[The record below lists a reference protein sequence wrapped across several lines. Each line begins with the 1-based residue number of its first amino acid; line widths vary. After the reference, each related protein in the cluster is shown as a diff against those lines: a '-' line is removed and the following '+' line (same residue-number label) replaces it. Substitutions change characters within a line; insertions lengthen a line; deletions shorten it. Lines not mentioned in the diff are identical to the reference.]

1 MADIRHRKRYRCH
14 HAQEASEIPPEDVVC
29 GVTVDEQRSTSF
41 AGFDAKSEADQR
53 TYFLSNADQGAPWRL
68 GGATASTWLQSK
80 RLGGDRL
87 ARAVRRGQLQAL
99 FRVPERCRGS
109 EAALLVA
116 NVIFLESPAGVGYSY
131 DPTGVYVTNDTKTTE
146 DNYLAVLDFFEK
158 FPEFKENE
166 FYITGESY
174 AGVYIP
180 LLVRRFL
187 HDSRGVNLKG
197 FAIGN
202 GALDYELHGKGII
215 FFGYYH
221 ALFGDDLWDQIT
233 SNCCNNSIS
242 KDTCD
247 FGWTTTDPACTEPV
261 SIAYD
266 IYLNRGLNLYNLYVP
281 CGTVEGLP
289 TSLSSRHPEVTSQ
302 YASKELLRKILRLPT
317 SMEKTNSASPNCY
330 NQDHLLLYYNR
341 RDVIEALHVEE
352 SPLRWVPCTDTLNYT
367 QQYETVREV
376 VRELI
381 DSDRLRALIYNGD
394 VDMACPF
401 LSNGWF
407 VRSLGVTPT
416 SVYKMWHTGTAIPVI
431 SGFVQTF
438 TKNVTFATVLGAG
451 HKAPMDK
458 PAEALHMITNFL
470 SQTPLE

>member
-1 MADIRHRKRYRCH
+1 MLIKVLLGVWVVPLLALGFNPSDWEVTDLPGLYEEVNFRHYSGFLSGAEGRKLHYWFM
-14 HAQEASEIPPEDVVC
+14 ES
-29 GVTVDEQRSTSF
+29 QRSPSDDPVLLWLNGGPGCSSLVAAVT
-41 AGFDAKSEADQR
+41 E
-53 TYFLSNADQGAPWRL
+53 L
-68 GGATASTWLQSK
+68 GPFS
-80 RLGGDRL
+80 LGPLGVNMTL
-87 ARAVRRGQLQAL
+87 NPFSWNQ
-99 FRVPERCRGS
+99 
-109 EAALLVA
+109 VA

-180 LLVRRFL
+180 LLARRFL

>member
-1 MADIRHRKRYRCH
+1 MLIKVLLGVW
-14 HAQEASEIPPEDVVC
+14 VVPLL
-29 GVTVDEQRSTSF
+29 
-41 AGFDAKSEADQR
+41 ALGFNPSDWE
-53 TYFLSNADQGAPWRL
+53 
-68 GGATASTWLQSK
+68 
-80 RLGGDRL
+80 
-87 ARAVRRGQLQAL
+87 
-99 FRVPERCRGS
+99 
-109 EAALLVA
+109 VA

-180 LLVRRFL
+180 LLARRFL
-187 HDSRGVNLKG
+187 HDSRGVNLKM
-197 FAIGN
+197 
-202 GALDYELHGKGII
+202 K
-215 FFGYYH
+215 
-221 ALFGDDLWDQIT
+221 
-233 SNCCNNSIS
+233 
-242 KDTCD
+242 
-247 FGWTTTDPACTEPV
+247 
-261 SIAYD
+261 
-266 IYLNRGLNLYNLYVP
+266 
-281 CGTVEGLP
+281 
-289 TSLSSRHPEVTSQ
+289 
-302 YASKELLRKILRLPT
+302 
-317 SMEKTNSASPNCY
+317 KTNSASPNCY

-407 VRSLGVTPT
+407 VRSLGVT
-416 SVYKMWHTGTAIPVI
+416 VI
-431 SGFVQTF
+431 Y
-438 TKNVTFATVLGAG
+438 
-451 HKAPMDK
+451 
-458 PAEALHMITNFL
+458 
-470 SQTPLE
+470 